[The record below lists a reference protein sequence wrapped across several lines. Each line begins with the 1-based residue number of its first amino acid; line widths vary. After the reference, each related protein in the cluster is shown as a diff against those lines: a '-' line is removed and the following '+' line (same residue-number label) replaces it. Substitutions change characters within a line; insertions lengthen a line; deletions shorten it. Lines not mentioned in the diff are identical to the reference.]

1 MPYSLGTLLV
11 YVKYTNIGTLQNT
24 YIANMLML
32 TMKQWLYPGNSEGAN
47 ISLVGSQTSGIS
59 SLVFVISCSA
69 TDSFSFSVNK
79 SSVKIGGTI

>member
-1 MPYSLGTLLV
+1 
-11 YVKYTNIGTLQNT
+11 
-24 YIANMLML
+24 
-32 TMKQWLYPGNSEGAN
+32 MKQWLYPGNSEGAN
-47 ISLVGSQTSGIS
+47 ISLVGSQTPGIS